1 MSVLCEGVKMDIEV
15 IDKVNANSQYMKKE
29 EIKKRELERQ
39 LLNYQKTLKK
49 KADEFRK

>member
-29 EIKKRELERQ
+29 EIKIIMNMLSFAFQFDR
-39 LLNYQKTLKK
+39 
-49 KADEFRK
+49 FSSV